1 MENKPISIMEI
12 KNLIYSIRGKQ
23 VMLDSDLASLYQVE
37 TKNLNKAVKRNIER
51 FPASF
56 CFQLTE
62 EDVEN
67 FEVPNWNLKF
77 ELRRKTLSALCFYR
91 TRGRNGFCHT
101 PFRYSG

>member
-1 MENKPISIMEI
+1 MENKPTISTMEI

-62 EDVEN
+62 EEVEN
-67 FEVPNWNLKF
+67 LRFQIGTSSEC
-77 ELRRKTLSALCFYR
+77 RRKWATDPCW
-91 TRGRNGFCHT
+91 
-101 PFRYSG
+101 